1 MKNYQDK
8 ELDQI
13 FMANAL
19 HLAQKGSGY
28 VSPNPLVGCVV
39 VKNGTI
45 IGRGFHKYFGGP
57 HAEVYALR
65 QAGKN
70 AKGAT
75 LYVNLEPCN
84 HFGKTPPCTDL
95 IIKKGIKRVV
105 IGMKDPN
112 PLVSGKGI
120 AQLRK
125 SKIKVDVG
133 ILQSECKKLNEIF
146 TKFITTHKPF
156 VALKIAQTIN
166 GKLSLESK
174 RLKWITN
181 DLSRNLVHKFRSIY
195 DAVLVGAGTVNQ
207 DNPKLTVRHMHGRN
221 PIRII
226 IDGPL
231 SVNIRSKIFSQKGK
245 TILLVSKKI
254 VKKKKNKLIYL
265 QNKGVNVIELP
276 SDKKYYI
283 KINKILKVMA
293 EKGITSIL
301 VEGGAEIFR
310 EFIKTKLV
318 DKVYIFIAPLVTSNG
333 DVSLTEWTKDQF
345 FLRLQNV
352 EVRNI
357 KDDIFIEAYNNK
369 K

>member
-1 MKNYQDK
+1 MKNYSDK
-8 ELDQI
+8 ELDQ
-13 FMANAL
+13 FYMANAL
-19 HLAQKGSGY
+19 HLAHKGSGY

-45 IGRGFHKYFGGP
+45 VGRGFHKYFGGP

-95 IIKKGIKRVV
+95 IIKKGIRRVV

-133 ILQSECKKLNEIF
+133 VLQSECKKLNEIF

-174 RLKWITN
+174 KSKWITSVP
-181 DLSRNLVHKFRSIY
+181 SRNLVHK
-195 DAVLVGAGTVNQ
+195 
-207 DNPKLTVRHMHGRN
+207 LTVRNVHGRN
-221 PIRII
+221 PIRVI

-231 SVNIRSKIFSQKGK
+231 SVNIKSKIFSQKGK
-245 TILLVSKKI
+245 TILFVSTKI

-265 QNKGVNVIELP
+265 QNKGVNVIALP
-276 SDKKYYI
+276 SDEKYYI
-283 KINKILKVMA
+283 KINNILKVLA
-293 EKGITSIL
+293 EKGIASIL

-310 EFIKTKLV
+310 EFMKTKLV
-318 DKVYIFIAPLVTSNG
+318 DKVYIFIAPLITSYG
-333 DVSLTEWTKDQF
+333 DVSLTEWTKEQF
-345 FLRLQNV
+345 FLRLRNL

-357 KDDIFIEAYNNK
+357 KDDIFIEAYK
-369 K
+369 